1 MNKNDIN
8 EDPNFRV
15 TNNNAIDVHVGRRVR
30 LRRTLLGMSQEQ
42 LGEALNLTFQQVQKY
57 ERGSNRI
64 SASRLWDM
72 AQILD
77 VPVSFFFDDMTD
89 DTAANSPRKVRAGAV
104 ATEYQEKPKDPMAR
118 RETLE
123 LVRAYYKLGEPVR
136 KIITDTVK
144 SLSRALPE
152 EAPTSRLPV
161 AAE

>member
-1 MNKNDIN
+1 MNGND
-8 EDPNFRV
+8 DPNFRV

-42 LGEALNLTFQQVQKY
+42 LGEALNITFQQVQKY

-64 SASRLWDM
+64 SASRLWDI

-89 DTAANSPRKVRAGAV
+89 DTAANSPRKVRAGTTTA
-104 ATEYQEKPKDPMAR
+104 EYEEKPNDPMAR

-123 LVRAYYKLGEPVR
+123 LVRAYYNITNVGVR
-136 KIITDTVK
+136 KRITEMVK
-144 SLSRALPE
+144 SVSQALPGD
-152 EAPTSRLPV
+152 A
-161 AAE
+161 